1 MTKPRIAVFGCKHTT
16 IFLIEALR
24 QSSHVA
30 AVITI
35 SPEAAL
41 KADVAD
47 YCDLTV
53 MCAELG
59 IPCYVANRYS
69 LKDDE
74 DRSKIASLNLD
85 IAFVMGWQRMIPG
98 EVLNTFSVGAFGMH
112 GSTDDLPIG
121 RGRSP
126 MNWSLMERRA
136 HFHTN
141 LFRYDAGVDSGDI
154 LDSFVFSIQPSDTA
168 ETMHYKNVLAMK
180 CLVLR
185 NLDNLSSGN
194 IHLYPQK
201 ECQPTFY
208 PKRNPDDSIIDWR
221 QDVFH
226 IEAHIRAVT
235 KPFNGAF
242 TFGNGE
248 RVTIYSAA
256 IFDTD
261 VVDYGYRDRSNGE
274 VIEVFPSGKFLVRCR
289 GGLLIVHDF
298 TTNVKIENGLVL
310 QSPEQKIRQF
320 PRNILG
326 YHDIEEVSQ
335 SVSIG

>member
-24 QSSHVA
+24 QSSQLA

-35 SPEAAL
+35 SPAAAL
-41 KADVAD
+41 KAKVAD
-47 YCDLTV
+47 YCDLTA
-53 MCAELG
+53 MCAELN
-59 IPCYVANRYS
+59 IPCYVANKYS
-69 LKDDE
+69 LKDDQ
-74 DRSKIASLNLD
+74 DLTQIASLKLD

-98 EVLNTFSVGAFGMH
+98 DVLNTFAVGAFGMH

-126 MNWSLMERRA
+126 MNWSLIERRT

-141 LFRYDAGVDSGDI
+141 LFRYDAGVDAGDI

-185 NLDNLSSGN
+185 NLEHLSSGN
-194 IHLYPQK
+194 IRLHPQK
-201 ECQPTFY
+201 ASTPTFY
-208 PKRNPDDSIIDWR
+208 PKRNPEDSIIDWR
-221 QDVFH
+221 QDVFQ

-242 TFGNGE
+242 TFANE
-248 RVTIYSAA
+248 DRVTIYRAA

-261 VVDYGYRDRSNGE
+261 VVDYGYRDRINGE
-274 VIEVFPSGKFLVRCR
+274 VIEVFPSGKFLIRCR
-289 GGLLIVHDF
+289 SGLLIVHEF
-298 TTNVKIENGLVL
+298 STTAKILAGLVL
-310 QSPEQKIRQF
+310 QSPAGKIAQF
-320 PRNILG
+320 PTNIVG
-326 YHDIEEVSQ
+326 YHDLEETEV
-335 SVSIG
+335 G

>member
-1 MTKPRIAVFGCKHTT
+1 MTKPRIAIFGCKHTT

-24 QSSHVA
+24 QSSQVA

-35 SPEAAL
+35 SPASAL
-41 KADVAD
+41 KAEVAD
-47 YCDLTV
+47 YCDLTA

-59 IPCYVANRYS
+59 IPCYVANKYS
-69 LKDDE
+69 LKNDE
-74 DRSKIASLNLD
+74 DLAQIASLKLN
-85 IAFVMGWQRMIPG
+85 IAFVMGWQRMIPA
-98 EVLNTFSVGAFGMH
+98 EVLNTFSIGAFGMH

-185 NLDNLSSGN
+185 NLEHLSSGN
-194 IHLYPQK
+194 LRLHPQK
-201 ECQPTFY
+201 ESTPTFY
-208 PKRNPDDSIIDWR
+208 PKRNPEDSIIDWR
-221 QDVFH
+221 LDVFQ

-242 TFGNGE
+242 SFANGE
-248 RVTIYSAA
+248 QVKIYSAA

-261 VVDYGYRDRSNGE
+261 VVDYGYRDRTNGE
-274 VIEVFPSGKFLVRCR
+274 VIEVFPGGKFLVRCR

-298 TTNVKIENGLVL
+298 TTNVEIVSGLVL
-310 QSPEQKIRQF
+310 QSPVQTIKQF
-320 PRNILG
+320 PTNVLG
-326 YHDIEEVSQ
+326 YHDIEEV
-335 SVSIG
+335 